1 MTTLL
6 GDPSVYELRELR
18 AAYDYE
24 MSRLAGRWVEASPS
38 WIAKDIAAA
47 EAWRLDFE
55 ALQARYAAACVLAD
69 VAVARADAA
78 IVSDKAVGAPLEW
91 EAMIRALRPVTRGTR
106 GDFRDLTTRLHEAGY
121 TATFPNVPQPNP
133 DGDLQL
139 QIFKA
144 SDVILRDV
152 ETATRAGA
160 PVLLIGALA
169 LGALLI
175 VTRRS

>member
-69 VAVARADAA
+69 EPTGNLD
-78 IVSDKAVGAPLEW
+78 
-91 EAMIRALRPVTRGTR
+91 
-106 GDFRDLTTRLHEAGY
+106 RDLTTRLHEAGY